1 MEFSSKKV
9 TEMCIF
15 KYRSHY
21 TTYQKER
28 AMPVFNGPIM
38 TFVRKHRLIRR
49 TALAGGIA
57 VGIYFAGVGLG
68 WWPNFLV

>member
-1 MEFSSKKV
+1 
-9 TEMCIF
+9 
-15 KYRSHY
+15 
-21 TTYQKER
+21 
-28 AMPVFNGPIM
+28 MPLFNGPIM

-68 WWPNFLV
+68 WWPNFLA

>member
-1 MEFSSKKV
+1 MEFSSKRA
-9 TEMCIF
+9 TEMCIY
-15 KYRSHY
+15 KRSNY
-21 TTYQKER
+21 TNNEEVK
-28 AMPVFNGPIM
+28 MPLFNGPVM
-38 TFVRKHRLIRR
+38 TFVRKHRLVRR